1 MTPKNRDEEKQFA
14 KTTSREWQIHHLQ
27 MQRKKR
33 KKAIADG
40 V

>member
-1 MTPKNRDEEKQFA
+1 MVTESDQN
-14 KTTSREWQIHHLQ
+14 TSSREWQIHHLQ

>member
-1 MTPKNRDEEKQFA
+1 MTPKDREEEKRQYA

-33 KKAIADG
+33 KKAEA
-40 V
+40 